1 MSFKCGIVG
10 LPNVG
15 KSTLFNAL
23 TNSSKAQAANFPF
36 CTIDPNIGIV
46 PVPDYRLKNLA
57 EISKSKKIINTTI
70 SFVDI
75 AGLVKGA
82 SKGEGLGN
90 KFLSHIREVDAIIHM
105 IRCFESDDIQNV
117 NPSVDP
123 IRDLEIIETEMMLA
137 DLESI
142 QKRLEKNNKKKVDN
156 EELKIL
162 EIALECINK
171 NEDFSVL
178 KSNYEKKQLNQSG
191 LLSLKPKIFVCNV
204 DEKSVPNGNKY
215 TKDFIG
221 KFGEENSLIVSADI
235 ENQINQLNF
244 EEKENYM
251 EMIGLNETGLNKLI
265 KKGYEILELDTYFTS
280 GPEETRAWTIEKNCT
295 APKAAGEIHSDFE
308 KGFIRA
314 ETISYDDFVANN
326 GWVDSKNNGKMRLE
340 GKDYIVKDG
349 DVLNFRF
356 NT

>member
-23 TNSSKAQAANFPF
+23 TNSSKAQAENFPF
-36 CTIDPNIGIV
+36 CTIDPNIGVV
-46 PVPDYRLKNLA
+46 PVPDERLDKLA
-57 EISKSKKIINTTI
+57 KISNSEKKINTTI

-105 IRCFESDDIQNV
+105 IRCFDSSDIQNV
-117 NPSVDP
+117 NPTVDP
-123 IRDLEIIETEMMLA
+123 VRDLEIIETEMKLA

-142 QKRLEKNNKKKVDN
+142 QKRLDKKNKKNAD
-156 EELKIL
+156 EEQLKIL
-162 EIALECINK
+162 EIALDCINNDK
-171 NEDFSVL
+171 DINI
-178 KSNYEKKQLNQSG
+178 LNQQFDKKDLHQSS
-191 LLSLKPKIFVCNV
+191 LLSIKPKIFVCNV
-204 DEKSVPNGNKY
+204 DEESLKDGNQY
-215 TKDFIG
+215 TEVFIN
-221 KFGEENSLIVSADI
+221 KFGNENSLIVSADI
-235 ENQINQLNF
+235 ENQINQLEG
-244 EEKENYM
+244 EEKKNYM
-251 EMIGLNETGLNKLI
+251 KMIGLEETGLNMLI
-265 KKGYEILELDTYFTS
+265 QKGYSILELDTYFTS
-280 GPEETRAWTIEKNCT
+280 GPEETRAWTIQKNCT
-295 APKAAGEIHSDFE
+295 APKAAGEIHTDFE

-314 ETISYDDFVANN
+314 ETIGFNDFIKNE
-326 GWVDSKNNGKMRLE
+326 GWINSKTNGKMRLE

-349 DVLNFRF
+349 DILNFRF

>member
-1 MSFKCGIVG
+1 MGFKCGIVG

-23 TNSSKAQAANFPF
+23 TNSSKAQAGNFPF
-36 CTIDPNIGIV
+36 CTIDPNVGVV
-46 PVPDYRLKNLA
+46 PVPDDRLKNLA
-57 EISKSKKIINTTI
+57 KISNSKKIINTTI

-105 IRCFESDDIQNV
+105 IRCFDSDDIQNV
-117 NPSVDP
+117 NPNVDP

-142 QKRLEKNNKKKVDN
+142 QKRLEKNNKKTLED
-156 EELKIL
+156 EQLKIL
-162 EIALECINK
+162 ETTLDYINNDK
-171 NEDFSVL
+171 DILNL
-178 KSNYEKKQLNQSG
+178 KSKFEKKQINLCG

-204 DEKSVPNGNKY
+204 DEQSIKNGNLY
-215 TKDFIG
+215 TKKFIS
-221 KFGEENSLIVSADI
+221 KFGQENSLIISADI
-235 ENQINQLNF
+235 ENQINELDLS
-244 EEKENYM
+244 EKKNYM
-251 EMIGLNETGLNKLI
+251 EMIGLKETGLNMLI
-265 KKGYEILELDTYFTS
+265 QKGYQILELDTYFTS
-280 GPEETRAWTIEKNCT
+280 GPEETRAWTIQKNCT
-295 APKAAGEIHSDFE
+295 TPKAAGEIHTDFE
-308 KGFIRA
+308 QGFIRA
-314 ETISYDDFVANN
+314 ETISYDDFIEND
-326 GWVDSKNNGKMRLE
+326 GWVNSKTNGKMRLE

>member
-36 CTIDPNIGIV
+36 CTIDPNIGVV
-46 PVPDYRLKNLA
+46 PVPDERLENLA
-57 EISKSKKIINTTI
+57 KISKSKKIINTTI

-105 IRCFESDDIQNV
+105 IRCFDSDDIQNV
-117 NPSVDP
+117 NPTVDP

-142 QKRLEKNNKKKVDN
+142 QKRLEKSNKKNVD
-156 EELKIL
+156 EEQLKIL
-162 EIALECINK
+162 EMALDCINQDK
-171 NEDFSVL
+171 DISIL
-178 KSNYEKKQLNQSG
+178 KSKFEKKLLNQSG

-204 DEKSVPNGNKY
+204 DEQSIQKGNDY
-215 TKDFIG
+215 TK
-221 KFGEENSLIVSADI
+221 KFLDKYGDDNTLIVSADI
-235 ENQINQLNF
+235 ENQINELDPN
-244 EEKENYM
+244 EKKNYM
-251 EMIGLNETGLNKLI
+251 DMIDLKETGLNLLI
-265 KKGYEILELDTYFTS
+265 QNGYKILELDTFFTS
-280 GPEETRAWTIEKNCT
+280 GQEETRAWTIQKNCT

-314 ETISYDDFVANN
+314 ETVSYDDFISND
-326 GWVDSKNNGKMRLE
+326 GWLNSKTNGKMRLE

-349 DVLNFRF
+349 DVLNFPF
-356 NT
+356 NS

>member
-36 CTIDPNIGIV
+36 CTIDPNIGVVIV
-46 PVPDYRLKNLA
+46 PDERLNNLA
-57 EISKSKKIINTTI
+57 KISKSKKIINTTI

-105 IRCFESDDIQNV
+105 IRCFDSNDIQNV

-123 IRDLEIIETEMMLA
+123 VRDIEIIETEMMLA

-142 QKRLEKNNKKKVDN
+142 QKRLEKNNKKNVD
-156 EELKIL
+156 EDQIKIL
-162 EIALECINK
+162 EIAMDCIN
-171 NEDFSVL
+171 NN
-178 KSNYEKKQLNQSG
+178 KSFDDLRTQFNKKQLNQSG

-204 DEKSVPNGNKY
+204 DEQSVQNGNNYTQSFIDKY
-215 TKDFIG
+215 GNNNT
-221 KFGEENSLIVSADI
+221 LIVSADI
-235 ENQINQLNF
+235 ENQINELDSN
-244 EEKENYM
+244 EKKNYM
-251 EMIGLNETGLNKLI
+251 EMIGLKETGLNKLI
-265 KKGYEILELDTYFTS
+265 KKGYEILDLDTYFTS

-295 APKAAGEIHSDFE
+295 APKAAGEIHTDFE

-314 ETISYDDFVANN
+314 ETISYNDFISND
-326 GWVDSKNNGKMRLE
+326 GWVNSKNNGKMRLE

-349 DVLNFRF
+349 
-356 NT
+356 

>member
-36 CTIDPNIGIV
+36 CTIDPNIGVVIV
-46 PVPDYRLKNLA
+46 PDERLDNLA
-57 EISKSKKIINTTI
+57 KISKSKKIINTTI

-105 IRCFESDDIQNV
+105 IRCFDSNDIQNV

-123 IRDLEIIETEMMLA
+123 VRDIEIIETEMMLA

-142 QKRLEKNNKKKVDN
+142 QKRLEKNNKKNVD
-156 EELKIL
+156 EDQIKIL
-162 EIALECINK
+162 EIAMDCIN
-171 NEDFSVL
+171 NN
-178 KSNYEKKQLNQSG
+178 KSFDDLRTEFNKKQLNQSG

-204 DEKSVPNGNKY
+204 DEQSVQSGNNYTQSFIDKY
-215 TKDFIG
+215 GNNNT
-221 KFGEENSLIVSADI
+221 LIVSADI
-235 ENQINQLNF
+235 ENQINELDSN
-244 EEKENYM
+244 EKKNYM
-251 EMIGLNETGLNKLI
+251 EMIGLKETGLNKLI
-265 KKGYEILELDTYFTS
+265 KKGYEILDLDTYFTS

-295 APKAAGEIHSDFE
+295 APKAAGEIHTDFE

-314 ETISYDDFVANN
+314 ETISYDDFISND
-326 GWVDSKNNGKMRLE
+326 GWVNSKNNGKMRLE

>member
-36 CTIDPNIGIV
+36 CTIDPNIGVVIV
-46 PVPDYRLKNLA
+46 PDERLNNLA
-57 EISKSKKIINTTI
+57 KISKSKKIINTTI

-105 IRCFESDDIQNV
+105 IRCFDSNDIQNV
-117 NPSVDP
+117 NPTVDP
-123 IRDLEIIETEMMLA
+123 VRDIEIIETEMMLA

-142 QKRLEKNNKKKVDN
+142 QKRLEKNNKKNVD
-156 EELKIL
+156 EDQIKIL
-162 EIALECINK
+162 EIAMDCIN
-171 NEDFSVL
+171 NN
-178 KSNYEKKQLNQSG
+178 KSFDDLRTQFNKKQLNQSG

-204 DEKSVPNGNKY
+204 DEQSVQSGNNYTQSFIDKY
-215 TKDFIG
+215 GNNNT
-221 KFGEENSLIVSADI
+221 LIVSADI
-235 ENQINQLNF
+235 ENQINELDSN
-244 EEKENYM
+244 EKKNYM
-251 EMIGLNETGLNKLI
+251 EMIGLKETGLNKLI
-265 KKGYEILELDTYFTS
+265 KKGYEILDLDTYFTS

-295 APKAAGEIHSDFE
+295 APKAAGEIHTDFE

-314 ETISYDDFVANN
+314 ETISYDDFISND
-326 GWVDSKNNGKMRLE
+326 GWVNSKNNGKMRLE